1 MTRNVVSAMLK
12 ERLYSRAVGRRIVYF
27 QRLSSTM
34 DEAARLAKEGVE
46 EGTVILAE
54 EQGAGR
60 GRFRRTWVSQP
71 GNLYLS
77 IVLRPSPRGLGC
89 LSMLSGVAVV
99 RAIRKTTALKSTIK
113 WPNDIRMRSKKVC
126 GILVESVLEGD
137 LVQHA
142 IVGIGI
148 NVAFDPSAVDGL
160 ANIATSLNLETGT
173 EIDRATLLKNLL
185 QEMDRLYLPF
195 RTGRKASRSDAS
207 PQRVEEAGLERV
219 LEEWRGLLETLGRRV
234 EIRWQDEVYA
244 GYAEDVD
251 DTGNLKLRLEDGTLV
266 TIPAGEVTSQES
278 IVGRETGI
286 AGVT

>member
-1 MTRNVVSAMLK
+1 MARNIVSAMLK
-12 ERLYSRAVGRRIVYF
+12 EGLYTRAVGRRIVYF

-54 EQGAGR
+54 EQTAGR
-60 GRFRRTWVSQP
+60 GRFRRAWISQP

-113 WPNDIRMRSKKVC
+113 WPNDIKMRGKKVC

-148 NVAFDPSAVDGL
+148 NVAFDPSSVDGL
-160 ANIATSLNLETGT
+160 ADIATGLNLETGK
-173 EIDRATLLKNLL
+173 EIDRATLLRDLL

-195 RTGRKASRSDAS
+195 RTDRKVSRSNAS
-207 PQRVEEAGLERV
+207 PQRVEEAGLEAVR
-219 LEEWRGLLETLGRRV
+219 EEWRGLLETLGRQV

-251 DTGNLKLRLEDGTLV
+251 DAGNLKLRLRDGTLI
-266 TIPAGEVTSQES
+266 TLPAGEVTRQES
-278 IVGRETGI
+278 IVGRGTGI
-286 AGVT
+286 A